1 MILSAAAVPS
11 PRLPLRPRLLLC
23 VLALWL
29 LTTAGQLLGALV
41 LDLLITDV
49 VDVHLLVGMTLAFLA
64 VAVAPGPQYWRRSR

>member
-1 MILSAAAVPS
+1 MV
-11 PRLPLRPRLLLC
+11 LRRDRGWG
-23 VLALWL
+23 VLALGL

-41 LDLLITDV
+41 LDLLLTDV